1 LRIAGRFASVALAAT
16 VIAFAGPAGAQDDI
30 VRRTPSAAAAALAP
44 PLSDAEAASLRSVFA
59 AARSGDHA
67 GFLAAAVGLR
77 DPEAQRLAGW
87 VFADAAGDKLSF
99 QEIDAGRRDLSG
111 WPRGDKRQALAEKT
125 LATAQYPPAQ
135 VVDWFAGA
143 EPATAE
149 GAMALAG
156 ALKDLGRTDE
166 SRALIRRFWRDRL
179 FDPEPQQT
187 ILATFGSFLTTD
199 DHIRRLDTLLI
210 GPQGP
215 AAQALLA
222 LVPPDQQALA
232 QARMDLR
239 ADRPGAWE
247 RALALPTSV
256 AGDPGLAFEK
266 ARWLRSKD
274 RQDEGFALLAKLPA
288 SAPHEDGQARLYA
301 ESRLYFVAALQKG
314 DDRAAYEV
322 MAHLQF
328 PPTGTRAAET
338 AFFAGWV
345 ALTRL
350 HDPALAARHFEAV
363 RAAGQSPLTQARA
376 LYWLGRAAEAD
387 GRREA
392 AQGYY
397 RDGAAYIFAF
407 YGQLSAEKIGVKTI
421 TLPRDT
427 TPSKADRAAFE
438 ARSLVRAAR
447 ILHQLGEA
455 DLFKLFL
462 RQVAATASRP
472 EDFALLMDL
481 AREGGEPFE
490 SMMIGRTAATR
501 GLVLPERM
509 YPLLT
514 FPPTEGVSDL
524 AFTLAIARQESSFD
538 PRARTPAARG
548 VMMLRPDTARIVAKG
563 MGVPYADAM
572 LWDPDYNLRVGN
584 VYLGQM
590 VSRMGGSYL
599 LAAAAYNAG
608 VNRPL
613 RWVPACGDPR
623 MGGDPADF
631 IECVPFGETRD
642 YMMRVMENLEV
653 YRARLAGGTGPLTLS
668 QDLKRKGATG
678 SEESSDR

>member
-1 LRIAGRFASVALAAT
+1 LALAAA
-16 VIAFAGPAGAQDDI
+16 VMLLAGPAVAQDAPI
-30 VRRTPSAAAAALAP
+30 RTPAAVAPSSP
-44 PLSDAEAASLRSVFA
+44 PLADAEAAALRSAFIAARAGDRTGFLSA
-59 AARSGDHA
+59 AA
-67 GFLAAAVGLR
+67 GLR
-77 DPEAQRLAGW
+77 DPEAQRLAAW
-87 VFADAAGDKLSF
+87 VFADVSGDKLSF

-125 LATAQYPPAQ
+125 LATAQYSPPQ
-135 VVDWFAGA
+135 IVQWFAGA

-156 ALKDLGRTDE
+156 ALKDLGRVDE
-166 SRALIRRFWRDRL
+166 ARALIRRFWRDRL
-179 FDPEPQQT
+179 FDPEPQQAM
-187 ILATFGSFLTTD
+187 LAAFSSFLSTD

-215 AAQALLA
+215 AAQALLP

-247 RALALPTSV
+247 RALALPASV
-256 AGDPGLAFEK
+256 TNDPGLAFEK
-266 ARWLRSKD
+266 VRWLRAKD
-274 RQDEGFALLAKLPA
+274 RTDEGFALLAKLPA
-288 SAPHEDGQARLYA
+288 NAPHEDGQSRLYN

-314 DDRAAYEV
+314 DDRAAYDV
-322 MAHLQF
+322 MAHLRF

-350 HDPALAARHFEAV
+350 HDPMLAEPHFQAV
-363 RAAGQSPLTQARA
+363 RAAGQSPLTQSRA
-376 LYWLGRAAEAD
+376 LYWLGRTAEA
-387 GRREA
+387 
-392 AQGYY
+392 QGKADLARSHY
-397 RDGAAYIFAF
+397 RDGAQYICAF
-407 YGQLSAEKIGVKTI
+407 YGQLSAEKIGLKTI
-421 TLPRDT
+421 TLPPDAVPT
-427 TPSKADRAAFE
+427 KADRAALE
-438 ARSLVRAAR
+438 VRPLVRAAR

-455 DLFKLFL
+455 DLFKVFL
-462 RQVAATASRP
+462 RQVAVTADRAA
-472 EDFALLMDL
+472 DFALLMDL
-481 AREGGEPFE
+481 SREGGEPFE
-490 SMMIGRTAATR
+490 AMMIGRTAAAK
-501 GLVLPERM
+501 GVVLPERM

-514 FPPTEGVSDL
+514 SPPTEGVRDL
-524 AFTLAIARQESSFD
+524 AYTLAIARQESSFD
-538 PRARTPAARG
+538 PRARTSSARG

-572 LWDPDYNLRVGN
+572 LWDADYNLRLGN

-590 VSRMGGSYL
+590 VSRMNGSYL

-608 VNRPL
+608 VNRPP
-613 RWVPACGDPR
+613 RWITACGDPS
-623 MGGDPADF
+623 MGGDPENF

-653 YRARLAGGTGPLTLS
+653 YRARLSGGTGPLTLS
-668 QDLKRKGATG
+668 EDLKR
-678 SEESSDR
+678 

>member
-1 LRIAGRFASVALAAT
+1 MLL
-16 VIAFAGPAGAQDDI
+16 AGPAEAQDAPI
-30 VRRTPSAAAAALAP
+30 RTPATVAPAAP
-44 PLSDAEAASLRSVFA
+44 PLSDAEAAALRSAFA
-59 AARSGDHA
+59 AARTGDRA
-67 GFLAAAVGLR
+67 GLLGAAAGLR
-77 DPEAQRLAGW
+77 DREAQRLAAW
-87 VFADAAGDKLSF
+87 VFADVSGDKLSF
-99 QEIDAGRRDLSG
+99 QEIDAGRRDLLG

-125 LATAQYPPAQ
+125 IATAQYSPTQ
-135 VVDWFAGA
+135 LVRWFADA
-143 EPATAE
+143 QPATAE

-156 ALKDLGRTDE
+156 ALKDLGRVDE
-166 SRALIRRFWRDRL
+166 ARALIRRFWRDRL
-179 FDPEPQQT
+179 FDPEPQQAM
-187 ILATFGSFLTTD
+187 LATFASFLTTD
-199 DHIRRLDTLLI
+199 DHVRRLDTLLI

-215 AAQALLA
+215 AAQALLP
-222 LVPPDQQALA
+222 LVPSDQQALA

-247 RALALPTSV
+247 RALALPPSV
-256 AGDPGLAFEK
+256 ANDPGLAYEK
-266 ARWLRSKD
+266 VRWLRAKD
-274 RQDEGFALLAKLPA
+274 RMDEGFALLSTLPA

-301 ESRLYFVAALQKG
+301 ESRQYFVSALQKG

-322 MAHLQF
+322 MAHLAF

-338 AFFAGWV
+338 AFFAGWA

-350 HDPALAARHFEAV
+350 HDPKLAERHFEAV
-363 RAAGQSPLTQARA
+363 RAAGQSPLTQSRA
-376 LYWLGRAAEAD
+376 LYWLGRTAEA
-387 GRREA
+387 
-392 AQGYY
+392 QGKADLARADY
-397 RDGAAYIFAF
+397 RDGAQYICAF
-407 YGQLSAEKIGVKTI
+407 YGQLSAEKIGVKTV
-421 TLPRDT
+421 TLPPEAVPT
-427 TPSKADRAAFE
+427 KADRAAFG

-447 ILHQLGEA
+447 ILHELGEA

-462 RQVAATASRP
+462 RQVAATADRA

-490 SMMIGRTAATR
+490 AMMVGRTAATK
-501 GLVLPERM
+501 GVVLPERM

-514 FPPTEGVSDL
+514 SPPTEGVRDL

-538 PRARTPAARG
+538 PKARTPSARG

-572 LWDPDYNLRVGN
+572 LWDGDYNLRLGN

-590 VSRMGGSYL
+590 VERMSGSYL

-608 VNRPL
+608 VNRPP
-613 RWVPACGDPR
+613 RWITACGDPR
-623 MGGDPADF
+623 MGGDPENF

-668 QDLKRKGATG
+668 EDLKR
-678 SEESSDR
+678 

>member
-1 LRIAGRFASVALAAT
+1 M
-16 VIAFAGPAGAQDDI
+16 
-30 VRRTPSAAAAALAP
+30 
-44 PLSDAEAASLRSVFA
+44 
-59 AARSGDHA
+59 
-67 GFLAAAVGLR
+67 AAVTGLR
-77 DPEAQRLAGW
+77 DPGAQRLAAW
-87 VFADAAGDKLSF
+87 VFADVSGDKLGF

-125 LATAQYPPAQ
+125 LATAQYSPAQ
-135 VVDWFAGA
+135 VAQWFADA

-149 GAMALAG
+149 GAMVLAG
-156 ALKDLGRTDE
+156 ALKDLGRADE
-166 SRALIRRFWRDRL
+166 AQALIRRFWRDRL
-179 FDPEPQQT
+179 FDPEPQQAM
-187 ILATFGSFLTTD
+187 LSTFASYLTTS
-199 DHIRRLDTLLI
+199 DHVRRLDTLLI

-215 AAQALLA
+215 AAQALLS

-247 RALALPTSV
+247 RALALPASV
-256 AGDPGLAFEK
+256 ADDPGLAYEK
-266 ARWLRSKD
+266 VRWLRTKD
-274 RQDEGFALLAKLPA
+274 RMDEGFALLARLPA

-301 ESRLYFVAALQKG
+301 ESRQYFVTALQKG

-322 MAHLQF
+322 MAHLRF

-338 AFFAGWV
+338 AFFAGWA

-350 HDPALAARHFEAV
+350 HDPALAARHFQAV

-376 LYWLGRAAEAD
+376 LYWLGRTAEAQGKSD
-387 GRREA
+387 LARADYREA
-392 AQGYY
+392 AQ
-397 RDGAAYIFAF
+397 YICAF
-407 YGQLSAEKIGVKTI
+407 YGQLSAEKIGIKSI
-421 TLPRDT
+421 TLPPEVVPT
-427 TPSKADRAAFE
+427 KADRAAFE
-438 ARSLVRAAR
+438 ARPLVRAAR
-447 ILHQLGEA
+447 ILRQVGEA

-462 RQVAATASRP
+462 RQVAATADRP

-490 SMMIGRTAATR
+490 AMMIGRTAAAR
-501 GLVLPERM
+501 GVVLPERM
-509 YPLLT
+509 YPLLVS
-514 FPPTEGVSDL
+514 PPTEGVRDL

-538 PRARTPAARG
+538 PRARTPSARG

-572 LWDPDYNLRVGN
+572 LWDPDYNLRLGN

-599 LAAAAYNAG
+599 LASAAYNAG
-608 VNRPL
+608 VNRPP
-613 RWVPACGDPR
+613 RWITACGDPR
-623 MGGDPADF
+623 MGGDPEDF

-642 YMMRVMENLEV
+642 YMMRVMENLQV
-653 YRARLAGGTGPLTLS
+653 YRARLTGGTGPLTLTE
-668 QDLKRKGATG
+668 DLKR
-678 SEESSDR
+678 

>member
-1 LRIAGRFASVALAAT
+1 MRVGARSRGLALAAA
-16 VIAFAGPAGAQDDI
+16 VMLVAAPAGAQDAPI
-30 VRRTPSAAAAALAP
+30 RPPVAIAAAPAP
-44 PLSDAEAASLRSVFA
+44 LPDAEANALKSALI
-59 AARSGDHA
+59 AARAGDRA
-67 GFLAAAVGLR
+67 GFLAAAAGLR
-77 DPEAQRLAGW
+77 DPEAQRVAAW
-87 VFADAAGDKLSF
+87 VFADVSGDKLSF
-99 QEIDAGRRDLSG
+99 QEIDAGRRDLST
-111 WPRGDKRQALAEKT
+111 WPRADKRQALAEKA
-125 LATAQYPPAQ
+125 LATAQYTPGQ
-135 VVDWFAGA
+135 VVEWFAGA
-143 EPATAE
+143 EPAR
-149 GAMALAG
+149 AMAPSAVAG

-166 SRALIRRFWRDRL
+166 ARALIRRFWRDRL
-179 FDPEPQQT
+179 FDPEPQQAM
-187 ILATFGSFLTTD
+187 LATFGAYLTTD

-239 ADRPGAWE
+239 ADRSGAWD
-247 RALALPTSV
+247 RALALPASV

-266 ARWLRSKD
+266 ARWLRIKD
-274 RQDEGFALLAKLPA
+274 RQDEGFPLLAKLPV

-301 ESRLYFVAALQKG
+301 LSRQYFVDALQKG

-322 MAHLQF
+322 MARLRF

-338 AFFAGWV
+338 AFFAGWA

-350 HDPALAARHFEAV
+350 HDPAAAARHFEAV

-376 LYWLGRAAEAD
+376 LYWLGRTAEAQ

-392 AQGYY
+392 AQSYY
-397 RDGAAYIFAF
+397 RDGAAYICAF
-407 YGQLSAEKIGVKTI
+407 YGQLSAEKIGVRTL
-421 TLPRDT
+421 TLPRET

-438 ARSLVRAAR
+438 DQSLVRAAR

-462 RQVAATASRP
+462 RQVAARASRP

-490 SMMIGRTAATR
+490 SMMIGRTAASR

-514 FPPTEGVSDL
+514 SPPTEGVGDL

-563 MGVPYADAM
+563 MGLPYADSM

-590 VSRMGGSYL
+590 VSRMDGSYL

-623 MGGDPADF
+623 LGGDPADF

-668 QDLKRKGATG
+668 QDLKRKGLIG
-678 SEESSDR
+678 SDESSDH

>member
-1 LRIAGRFASVALAAT
+1 LHVGARFTGVVLAAAALA
-16 VIAFAGPAGAQDDI
+16 VAGPAGAQDI
-30 VRRTPSAAAAALAP
+30 TTRRPLATVAPLAP
-44 PLSDAEAASLRSVFA
+44 PLSEAEAASLKNAFI
-59 AARSGDHA
+59 AARAGDHA
-67 GFLAAAVGLR
+67 AFLTAATGLR
-77 DPEAQRLAGW
+77 NPEAQRLAGFL
-87 VFADAAGDKLSF
+87 FADVSADKLSF
-99 QEIDAGRRDLSG
+99 QELDAGRRDLFG
-111 WPRGDKRQALAEKT
+111 WPRADKRQAATEKV
-125 LATAQYPPAQ
+125 LATAQYTPAQ
-135 VVDWFAGA
+135 IVQWFSGA
-143 EPATAE
+143 EPTTAE

-156 ALKDLGRTDE
+156 ALKDAGRTE
-166 SRALIRRFWRDRL
+166 EAGALIRRFWRDRV
-179 FDPEPQQT
+179 FDPEPQQAM
-187 ILATFGSFLTTD
+187 LAAFGAYLTPD
-199 DHIRRLDTLLI
+199 DHLRRLDLLLM

-215 AAQALLA
+215 AAQAMLA

-247 RALALPTSV
+247 RALALPASV
-256 AGDPGLAFEK
+256 ANDPGLAYEK
-266 ARWLRSKD
+266 ARWLRTKD
-274 RQDEGFALLAKLPA
+274 RQDEGFALLAGMPT

-301 ESRLYFVAALQKG
+301 ESRQYFVTALQKG
-314 DDRAAYEV
+314 DDRAAYDV
-322 MAHLQF
+322 MARLRF
-328 PPTGTRAAET
+328 PPAGTRAAET
-338 AFFAGWV
+338 AFFAGWA

-376 LYWLGRAAEAD
+376 LYWLGRAAEAEGKAD
-387 GRREA
+387 QA
-392 AQGYY
+392 KAWY
-397 RDGAAYIFAF
+397 RDGAAHITAF
-407 YGQLSAEKIGVKTI
+407 YGQLAAEKIGLKTV
-421 TLPRDT
+421 TLPPET
-427 TPSKADRAAFE
+427 TPTKADRAAFE
-438 ARSLVRAAR
+438 ARPLVRAAR
-447 ILHQLGEA
+447 ILQQVGEA

-462 RQVAATASRP
+462 RQIAANASRP

-490 SMMIGRTAATR
+490 AMMIGRTAASR

-514 FPPTEGVSDL
+514 SPPTEGVGDL

-538 PRARTPAARG
+538 PRARTSANARG

-563 MGVPYADAM
+563 MGLPYADAM

-590 VSRMGGSYL
+590 ISRMGGSYL

-613 RWVPACGDPR
+613 RWTPACGDPR
-623 MGGDPADF
+623 MSGDPADF
-631 IECVPFGETRD
+631 IECVPYGETRD

-668 QDLKRKGATG
+668 QDLKR
-678 SEESSDR
+678 

>member
-1 LRIAGRFASVALAAT
+1 LA
-16 VIAFAGPAGAQDDI
+16 
-30 VRRTPSAAAAALAP
+30 
-44 PLSDAEAASLRSVFA
+44 
-59 AARSGDHA
+59 
-67 GFLAAAVGLR
+67 LAAAVMLLAGPAVAQDAPIRTPAIVAPASPPLSETEAAALKSAFAEARIGDRAAFLGAAAGLR

-87 VFADAAGDKLSF
+87 MFADVSGDKLSF

-111 WPRGDKRQALAEKT
+111 WPRGDKRQALAEES
-125 LATAQYPPAQ
+125 LAAAQYPPAQ
-135 VVDWFAGA
+135 IVQWFAGT

-156 ALKDLGRTDE
+156 AYKDLGRTE
-166 SRALIRRFWRDRL
+166 EAKALIRRFWRDRP
-179 FDPEPQQT
+179 FDPEPQQAM
-187 ILATFGSFLTTD
+187 LAAFGAFLTPD
-199 DHIRRLDTLLI
+199 DHVRRLDTLLM

-215 AAQALLA
+215 AAQALLP

-239 ADRPGAWE
+239 GDRPGAWQ
-247 RALALPTSV
+247 RALNLPASV

-266 ARWLRSKD
+266 ARWLRTKD
-274 RQDEGFALLAKLPA
+274 REDEGFPLLAKLPA
-288 SAPHEDGQARLYA
+288 SAPDEDGQARLYA

-314 DDRAAYEV
+314 DDRAAYEA
-322 MAHLQF
+322 MAHLRF

-338 AFFAGWV
+338 AFFAGWA

-350 HDPALAARHFEAV
+350 HDPAAAARHFEAV
-363 RAAGQSPLTQARA
+363 RAAGQSQLTQARA
-376 LYWLGRAAEAD
+376 LYWLGRAAEA
-387 GRREA
+387 
-392 AQGYY
+392 QGKTDQAKALY
-397 RDGAAYIFAF
+397 RDGAAYICAF
-407 YGQLSAEKIGVKTI
+407 YGQLSAEKVGIKTI
-421 TLPRDT
+421 SLPRET
-427 TPSKADRAAFE
+427 APTRADRAELE
-438 ARSLVRAAR
+438 ARPLVRAAR
-447 ILHQLGEA
+447 ILHQVGEP

-462 RQVAATASRP
+462 RQVAAGSTRP
-472 EDFALLMDL
+472 EEFALLMDL
-481 AREGGEPFE
+481 ARQDGEPFE
-490 SMMIGRTAATR
+490 AMMIGRTAGAR
-501 GLVLPERM
+501 GVILPERM

-514 FPPTEGVSDL
+514 SPPTEGVGDL

-563 MGVPYADAM
+563 MGLPYADAM

-590 VSRMGGSYL
+590 ISRMGGSYL

-613 RWVPACGDPR
+613 KWVPACGDPR

-631 IECVPFGETRD
+631 IECVPYGETRD

-653 YRARLAGGTGPLTLS
+653 YRARLAGGTGPLTLT
-668 QDLKRKGATG
+668 QDLKR
-678 SEESSDR
+678 

>member
-1 LRIAGRFASVALAAT
+1 V
-16 VIAFAGPAGAQDDI
+16 Q
-30 VRRTPSAAAAALAP
+30 
-44 PLSDAEAASLRSVFA
+44 
-59 AARSGDHA
+59 
-67 GFLAAAVGLR
+67 
-77 DPEAQRLAGW
+77 
-87 VFADAAGDKLSF
+87 
-99 QEIDAGRRDLSG
+99 
-111 WPRGDKRQALAEKT
+111 
-125 LATAQYPPAQ
+125 
-135 VVDWFAGA
+135 WFAGA

-156 ALKDLGRTDE
+156 ALKDLGRVDE
-166 SRALIRRFWRDRL
+166 AGALIRRFWRGRL
-179 FDPEPQQT
+179 FDPEPQQAM
-187 ILATFGSFLTTD
+187 LAAFASFLTTD
-199 DHIRRLDTLLI
+199 DHVRRLDTLLI

-215 AAQALLA
+215 AAQALLP
-222 LVPPDQQALA
+222 LVPPDQQALG

-247 RALALPTSV
+247 RALALPASV
-256 AGDPGLAFEK
+256 ANDPGLAFEK
-266 ARWLRSKD
+266 VRWLRAKD
-274 RQDEGFALLAKLPA
+274 RTDEGFALLAKLPA
-288 SAPHEDGQARLYA
+288 SAPHEDGQARLYN

-314 DDRAAYEV
+314 DDRAAYDL
-322 MAHLQF
+322 MAHLAF

-350 HDPALAARHFEAV
+350 HDPALAERHFQAV

-376 LYWLGRAAEAD
+376 LYWLGRTAEAQGKAD
-387 GRREA
+387 LAHSDYREG
-392 AQGYY
+392 AQ
-397 RDGAAYIFAF
+397 YICAF
-407 YGQLSAEKIGVKTI
+407 YGQLSAEKVGIKTI
-421 TLPRDT
+421 TLPPEAVPT
-427 TPSKADRAAFE
+427 KADRAALE
-438 ARSLVRAAR
+438 ARPLVRAAR

-455 DLFKLFL
+455 DLLKVFL
-462 RQVAATASRP
+462 RQVAATAERP
-472 EDFALLMDL
+472 ADFALLIDL

-490 SMMIGRTAATR
+490 AMMIGRTAAAK
-501 GLVLPERM
+501 GVVLPERM

-514 FPPTEGVSDL
+514 SPPTEGVRDL

-538 PRARTPAARG
+538 PRARTPSARG

-572 LWDPDYNLRVGN
+572 LWDADYNLRLGN

-590 VSRMGGSYL
+590 VSRMNGSYV

-608 VNRPL
+608 VNRPP
-613 RWVPACGDPR
+613 RWITACGDPS
-623 MGGDPADF
+623 MGGDPENF

-668 QDLKRKGATG
+668 EDLKR
-678 SEESSDR
+678 